1 MKKVEKLFQLI
12 LINTVPADSVE
23 MRHII
28 LDLARTA
35 LLGRL
40 HDAVDTRHIQVHNP
54 MAFGTDKMM
63 MPGGVA
69 VETVSSSVS
78 GDFHD
83 LAQIGEKSQ
92 VPVNGSQADVR
103 KFLPDIHIDGI
114 GGGMVRPGGEE
125 SLDTFSLFAS
135 FQICHIFFL
144 LPQMHLPNAEASI
157 YYRRKFLRSG
167 GRLYLI
173 MITITDTNKILQIP
187 AFVNA
192 FLFAVERKMCPF
204 GKNFFL
210 YIFQQAH
217 VLFSENLLY

>member
-1 MKKVEKLFQLI
+1 MITDIKIAQFFWFVNSFLKKVEKLFQLI

-157 YYRRKFLRSG
+157 
-167 GRLYLI
+167 
-173 MITITDTNKILQIP
+173 
-187 AFVNA
+187 
-192 FLFAVERKMCPF
+192 
-204 GKNFFL
+204 
-210 YIFQQAH
+210 
-217 VLFSENLLY
+217 

>member
-1 MKKVEKLFQLI
+1 
-12 LINTVPADSVE
+12 
-23 MRHII
+23 
-28 LDLARTA
+28 
-35 LLGRL
+35 
-40 HDAVDTRHIQVHNP
+40 
-54 MAFGTDKMM
+54 M

-92 VPVNGSQADVR
+92 VPVNCSQADVR

-157 YYRRKFLRSG
+157 
-167 GRLYLI
+167 
-173 MITITDTNKILQIP
+173 
-187 AFVNA
+187 
-192 FLFAVERKMCPF
+192 
-204 GKNFFL
+204 
-210 YIFQQAH
+210 
-217 VLFSENLLY
+217 

>member
-1 MKKVEKLFQLI
+1 MITDIKIAQLFWFVNSFLKKIEILFSCGDASVLI
-12 LINTVPADSVE
+12 DAVPADSVE

-157 YYRRKFLRSG
+157 
-167 GRLYLI
+167 
-173 MITITDTNKILQIP
+173 
-187 AFVNA
+187 
-192 FLFAVERKMCPF
+192 
-204 GKNFFL
+204 
-210 YIFQQAH
+210 
-217 VLFSENLLY
+217 